1 MPFEKVELST
11 VLGRGTAPRL
21 ALHLVLSAKALRY
34 PSVRMSSRSVE
45 GHVPDDLQ
53 TCEFELATN
62 LFPAQPTDSNHW
74 P

>member
-1 MPFEKVELST
+1 
-11 VLGRGTAPRL
+11 
-21 ALHLVLSAKALRY
+21 
-34 PSVRMSSRSVE
+34 MSSRSVE

-53 TCEFELATN
+53 TWEFELATN